1 MNPETVGLIF
11 IALLVVLLFSGVH
24 IAFAMGICG
33 FLGTLWI
40 TGFPSAIHQVASV
53 ATDESSS
60 FILSCIPLYILM
72 GMIIFHSGIA
82 GNLYDAMY
90 KFVGRLPGGLAV
102 ASTFGCAAFG
112 AVSGASTATAATM
125 ASIVLP
131 SMKKY
136 KYDVRLSVGTLAA
149 SGTLG
154 ILIPPSI
161 PMVVYG
167 VMTEQSIGALF
178 IAGILPGVL
187 SAIIYA
193 AMIVTRAKLNPS
205 LAPPGE
211 RFTWRE
217 QIAAFKGVWHV
228 AVIFALVIGGIYLGV
243 FTPTEAA
250 GIGCF
255 FASVFGAMKK
265 MGWNKFRLALYD
277 TGKLTAMILLLIIG
291 GIIFGRFLAA
301 SGLVGKISEAL
312 GTLPYSRYVVL
323 AIVLLM
329 YFALGMIMDTLAM
342 VILTLPLTFPVIMAL
357 GFNPIW
363 FGIIVIKSMEIGLV
377 TPPVGLN
384 AYVVAGVA
392 KDVRLEDI
400 FAGLVWFIAMDI
412 VTLAILIAF
421 PQITLW
427 LPLAM
432 MD

>member
-11 IALLVVLLFSGVH
+11 IVLLIVLLFTGVH

-40 TGFPSAIHQVASV
+40 TGSLSAVQQVALV
-53 ATDESSS
+53 ATEEASS
-60 FILSCIPLYILM
+60 FILSCIPLFILM

-82 GNLYDAMY
+82 GSLYDAIY
-90 KFVGRLPGGLAV
+90 RFVGRLPGGLAV

-136 KYDVRLSVGTLAA
+136 KYDVKLSVGTLAA

-178 IAGILPGVL
+178 MAGILPGVL

-211 RFTWRE
+211 KFTWRE
-217 QIAAFKGVWHV
+217 QIESLKWVWPV
-228 AVIFALVIGGIYLGV
+228 AVIFVLVIGGIYLGV

-250 GIGCF
+250 GVGCF
-255 FASVFGAMKK
+255 FAFVFGAMKK
-265 MGWNKFRLALYD
+265 MGWHKFKLALYD

-301 SGLVGKISEAL
+301 SGIVSKIGEAL
-312 GTLPYSRYVVL
+312 GSLPYDRYVVL
-323 AIVLLM
+323 SIVLLI
-329 YFALGMIMDTLAM
+329 YLALGMIMDTLAM

-412 VTLAILIAF
+412 VTLAILVAF

-432 MD
+432 MG

>member
-1 MNPETVGLIF
+1 VNPETVGLIF
-11 IALLVVLLFSGVH
+11 TGLLIVLLFSGVH

-82 GNLYDAMY
+82 GNLYEAMY

-112 AVSGASTATAATM
+112 AVSGSSTATAATM
-125 ASIVLP
+125 GSIALP
-131 SMKKY
+131 NMKKY
-136 KYDVRLSVGTLAA
+136 NYDVRLSVGTLAA

-161 PMVVYG
+161 PLVVYG

-187 SAIIYA
+187 SALMFA
-193 AMIVTRAKLNPS
+193 AMIVIRATLNPS

-211 RFTWRE
+211 KFTWRE
-217 QIAAFKGVWHV
+217 QIATLKGVWHV
-228 AVIFALVIGGIYLGV
+228 VVIFTLVIGGMYLGV

-250 GIGCF
+250 GIGSF
-255 FASVFGAMKK
+255 FAAIFGAMKK
-265 MGWNKFRLALYD
+265 MGWDKFKLALYD
-277 TGKLTAMILLLIIG
+277 TGKLTAMIMLLIIG

-301 SGLVGKISEAL
+301 SGLVGKLSEVL
-312 GTLPYSRYVVL
+312 GSLPFSRYAVL
-323 AIVLLM
+323 AIILLM
-329 YFALGMIMDTLAM
+329 YFALGMIMDALAM
-342 VILTLPLTFPVIMAL
+342 VILTLPLTFPVILAL
-357 GFNPIW
+357 GFDPIW
-363 FGIIVIKSMEIGLV
+363 FGIIVVKMVEIGLI

-384 AYVVAGVA
+384 AYVVAGIA

-400 FAGLVWFIAMDI
+400 FAGLVWFIAVDL

-421 PQITLW
+421 PQISLW